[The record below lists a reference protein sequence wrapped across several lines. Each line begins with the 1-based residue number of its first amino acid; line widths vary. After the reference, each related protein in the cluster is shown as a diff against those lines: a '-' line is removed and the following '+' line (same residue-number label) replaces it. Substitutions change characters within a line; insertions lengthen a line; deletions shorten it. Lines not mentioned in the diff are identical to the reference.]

1 MAMKKKLTNKVVI
14 SQGGVS
20 SVFRL
25 SDKEMDGLRAS
36 SWDKEK
42 KYSGH
47 CYNFAMYA
55 FFEYET
61 SRAKYGRFASLFDY
75 NKGDFYWYIAEK

>member
-1 MAMKKKLTNKVVI
+1 MAKKLTNKVVI
-14 SQGGVS
+14 SQCGVGA
-20 SVFRL
+20 VFRL

-36 SWDKEK
+36 SKDKEK

-61 SRAKYGRFASLFDY
+61 SRAKYSRFASLFDY
-75 NKGDFYWYIAEK
+75 HKGDFYWYITEK

>member
-1 MAMKKKLTNKVVI
+1 MAKKLTNKVVI
-14 SQGGVS
+14 SQCGVGA
-20 SVFRL
+20 VFRL
-25 SDKEMDGLRAS
+25 SDKEMEGLIAS
-36 SWDKEK
+36 SKDKEK

-61 SRAKYGRFASLFDY
+61 SRAKYSRFASLFDY
-75 NKGDFYWYIAEK
+75 HKGDFYWYITEK